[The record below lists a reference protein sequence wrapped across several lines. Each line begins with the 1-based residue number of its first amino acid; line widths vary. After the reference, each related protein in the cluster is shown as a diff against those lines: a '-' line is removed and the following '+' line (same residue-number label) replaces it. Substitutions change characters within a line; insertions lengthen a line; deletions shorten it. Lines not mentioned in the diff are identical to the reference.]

1 MPPSS
6 RAGIFI
12 TMTKNEIIY
21 YVGAGI
27 VVLIAGIGNQYGLSC
42 LAIPFLFAVVYLAAF
57 VYPLKK

>member
-1 MPPSS
+1 
-6 RAGIFI
+6 
-12 TMTKNEIIY
+12 MTKNEIIY

>member
-42 LAIPFLFAVVYLAAF
+42 LAIPFLLVVVYLAAF